1 MKKTNLLCLAVIFIS
16 LNLLFSCTKD
26 DNPVVA
32 HPFAEIKGD
41 ATFHGNFKS
50 DIVVV
55 NTLGEPE
62 TKLDD
67 ESLKET
73 IEATKTSS
81 ALYVNVHQ
89 TQTSEPHLFT
99 KTDITFSNA
108 KKYDERSVAR
118 LKKVIDYFKM
128 KKKKVYVLGISF
140 GAFMTQEL
148 IADYGIDS
156 ADGYLI
162 IAGRL
167 DIDEDTWKPF
177 SEGKRTTY
185 VYDQNGGYTINI
197 SKDNLSTQDRNM
209 NRLAAGLGFNRYTER
224 LKDEKDLSKI
234 TYIYGTHDEQVGPLS
249 KEEIKFLE
257 DRNVGIGKNQGANH
271 QNAIQAGLT
280 ILKSA
285 FRI

>member
-1 MKKTNLLCLAVIFIS
+1 
-16 LNLLFSCTKD
+16 
-26 DNPVVA
+26 
-32 HPFAEIKGD
+32 
-41 ATFHGNFKS
+41 
-50 DIVVV
+50 
-55 NTLGEPE
+55 
-62 TKLDD
+62 
-67 ESLKET
+67 
-73 IEATKTSS
+73 
-81 ALYVNVHQ
+81 
-89 TQTSEPHLFT
+89 
-99 KTDITFSNA
+99 
-108 KKYDERSVAR
+108 
-118 LKKVIDYFKM
+118 
-128 KKKKVYVLGISF
+128 
-140 GAFMTQEL
+140 MTQEL

-185 VYDQNGGYTINI
+185 VYDQNGGYTINLF
-197 SKDNLSTQDRNM
+197 KGKLSVEEKNM
-209 NRLAAGLGFNRYTER
+209 ARLAAGLGFNRYTER

-234 TYIYGTHDEQVGPLS
+234 RYIYIYGTHDEQVGPLS